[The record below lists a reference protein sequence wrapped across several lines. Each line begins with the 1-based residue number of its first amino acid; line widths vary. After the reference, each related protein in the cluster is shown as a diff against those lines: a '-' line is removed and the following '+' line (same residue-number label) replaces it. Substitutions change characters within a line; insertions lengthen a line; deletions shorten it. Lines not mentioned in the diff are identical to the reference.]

1 MASMHIFRIALLLF
15 ASTNEIR
22 AREAIR
28 PAEDVGQIIKDL
40 VGVNGAA
47 EAGGACILDIQM
59 DLPHSKQQP
68 LYLYPDTD
76 TYWLPD
82 KEGLLEI
89 PANANIELYCDH
101 SFSIG
106 DGIEHSSSIRVRC
119 LNDKAF
125 QWNGQ
130 KWELSDFTCSTPLT
144 YSVEQLSQRCGDG
157 DDQSPARLYRV
168 GYNISEGRFVRTI
181 ELCHDA
187 RQLQTH
193 YASYQLIPANAL
205 FQRGVKRIKFSAA
218 GHFSGYDMNRLYSQ
232 KAQRRR
238 VAELYQRLNA
248 TENGLGFLEKGQY
261 LTRGHLAAK
270 ADFIYASQQRTT
282 FNYVNVAPQWQIFNG
297 GPWQI
302 IEDKI
307 RELVSRLDLSVS
319 VYTGTHGVMPFSR
332 QTAFHLANNASGNG
346 SGVLP
351 VPLLYYR
358 LLIDNR
364 NPSRGLAIVGVNNP
378 HATQSEIEQS
388 YIICPRVE
396 APWLQRWLQAKDLRK
411 AYLYACRVADLAVA
425 AGHLPP
431 QLEDVNDLIEE
442 P

>member
-1 MASMHIFRIALLLF
+1 MHMFWIALLLF

-22 AREAIR
+22 AREAMR
-28 PAEDVGQIIKDL
+28 PAEEVGQIIKDL
-40 VGVNGAA
+40 VGANGAA
-47 EAGGACILDIQM
+47 EEGAACILDIQM

-68 LYLYPDTD
+68 LYLHPDTD
-76 TYWLPD
+76 TYWLPN
-82 KEGLLEI
+82 KEGKLEI
-89 PANANIELYCDH
+89 PTNENIELYCEN

-106 DGIEHSSSIRVRC
+106 DSIEHGSSLRVRC
-119 LNDKAF
+119 LNDNIF

-130 KWELSDFTCSTPLT
+130 KWELEDFTCSTPLIYT
-144 YSVEQLSQRCGDG
+144 VEQMNQPCGDG
-157 DDQSPARLYRV
+157 DDLSPARLYRV

-181 ELCHDA
+181 DLCHDA
-187 RQLQTH
+187 NQLQTL
-193 YASYQLIPANAL
+193 YASYQLIPANSL

-218 GHFSGYDMNRLYSQ
+218 GHFSGYDMNTLYSQ
-232 KAQRRR
+232 KRQLRR
-238 VAELYQRLNA
+238 VAELFQRLNA
-248 TENGLGFLEKGQY
+248 TENGSSFLAKGQY

-282 FNYVNVAPQWQIFNG
+282 FNYMNVAPQWQIFNG

-319 VYTGTHGVMPFSR
+319 VYTGTYGVMPLSK
-332 QTAFHLANNASGNG
+332 QTAFHLANNANGNG

-358 LLIDNR
+358 LLIDNQ
-364 NPSRGLAIVGVNNP
+364 NPSRGLAIMGVNNP
-378 HATQSEIEQS
+378 HATQSEIEES

-396 APWLQRWLQAKDLRK
+396 VPSLHSWLQAKDLRK
-411 AYLYACRVADLAVA
+411 AYLYACRVADLAMAV
-425 AGHLPP
+425 GHLPP
-431 QLEDVNDLIEE
+431 QLQDVNELIEE
-442 P
+442 S